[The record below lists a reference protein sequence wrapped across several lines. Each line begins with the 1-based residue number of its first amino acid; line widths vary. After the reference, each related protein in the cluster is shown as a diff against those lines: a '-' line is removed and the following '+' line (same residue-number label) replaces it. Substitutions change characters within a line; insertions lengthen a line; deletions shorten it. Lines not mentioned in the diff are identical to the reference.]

1 MRGKRSTTKRPK
13 RFIFVKVARNSR
25 PTCFVDIKTKLFSKE
40 IYERNTLCYIILTM
54 VMYIKLDTLVIHEIK
69 RMILGVTSQYGNIA
83 M

>member
-1 MRGKRSTTKRPK
+1 
-13 RFIFVKVARNSR
+13 
-25 PTCFVDIKTKLFSKE
+25 
-40 IYERNTLCYIILTM
+40 M